1 MSSDK
6 YRFEEI
12 KDQIKELLEE
22 AISLVRDLKDAG
34 YQDKAISLK
43 IRQILSGFSGGL
55 VVQDCIKKTD
65 RKNKQ

>member
-1 MSSDK
+1 MTAL
-6 YRFEEI
+6 Y
-12 KDQIKELLEE
+12 QLLF
-22 AISLVRDLKDAG
+22 
-34 YQDKAISLK
+34 SLK